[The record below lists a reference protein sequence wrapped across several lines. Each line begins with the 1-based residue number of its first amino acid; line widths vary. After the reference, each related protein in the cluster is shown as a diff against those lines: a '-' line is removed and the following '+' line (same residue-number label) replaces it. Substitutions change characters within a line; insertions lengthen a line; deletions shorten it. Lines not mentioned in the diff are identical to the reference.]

1 MNIIVGAYSHIT
13 HGSSVEEYSQ
23 LLDRQLRPLLT
34 LAFSNP
40 DFRFVLRLGI
50 PYIQWLETNHPEI
63 NMLIADLCR
72 NKRLEMLS
80 SSFSDCILPLEPAHE
95 RSAHIEKTNTYLR
108 KRFNKRP
115 RGLWCIEQVFSPGII
130 QIMDLSSLDY
140 IILSSYNQNLNQTLV
155 RKPFR
160 MEELGKTTVILP
172 SDDRFSKEV
181 AECGNEGCTAKSLNN
196 AFDKLLDSL
205 SGNEVIMLNMDQ
217 LLSCEGSSA
226 VYKTIIEKTADKT
239 VLPYDFISE
248 REISSMYYIPS
259 GVYGRDFNIEKSVTL
274 NQYILNNP
282 LLNRMHR
289 CINLMRDCSKSLKKN
304 SDNRKLVEY
313 LLMNASTGMI
323 YIPEVCLNPEI
334 RHRTDAAL
342 SEIEKVLRNEDMLPA
357 TADLDGDL
365 FPEYITGNKFYSVY
379 LNTKGAVVS
388 RLNLF
393 SIKSDVA
400 LNQGQGFFR
409 DTIRNGKAYDLSVRR
424 WEMTPVDRKRQ
435 DFFAKSPLI
444 EVNKSVINITKHFK
458 TRQNSIIVD
467 YDVENMGKTTL
478 KDLVFETVL
487 NLSIPGS
494 DSFTDMEGNIIDEKG
509 RTSDRICISNRI
521 NGLYFELVANS
532 DFLISTRN
540 VFADAVTPLGVVKQY
555 QYTQIKIQKN
565 IILPGSEAFKCS
577 FTLKAEKR
585 RGRQEKQNDT

>member
-1 MNIIVGAYSHIT
+1 MNLIVGAYSHIT
-13 HGSSVEEYSQ
+13 YGSSNEECSQ
-23 LLDRQLRPLLT
+23 LLDKQLRPLLT

-40 DFRFVLRLGI
+40 EFRFILRLGI
-50 PYIQWLETNHPEI
+50 PFVQWLETNHPEI
-63 NMLIADLCR
+63 NMLIFDLCR
-72 NKRLEMLS
+72 NNRLEMLS

-115 RGLWCIEQVFSPGII
+115 RGLWCIEQVFSPSLI
-130 QIMDLSSLDY
+130 QIMDMSSLDY
-140 IILSSYNQNLNQTLV
+140 IILSSYNQNLGQSLV

-181 AECGNEGCTAKSLNN
+181 AECGNDGVTAKTLN
-196 AFDKLLDSL
+196 ASFEKLLDSI

-217 LLSCEGSSA
+217 LLTCEGSSL
-226 VYKTIIEKTADKT
+226 VFKTIIEKTADKT
-239 VLPYDFISE
+239 VLPYDFISD
-248 REISSMYYIPS
+248 REISSMYYMPS
-259 GVYGRDFNIEKSVTL
+259 GVYGRDFSIEKSVTL
-274 NQYILNNP
+274 NQYMLNNP

-323 YIPEVCLNPEI
+323 YIPEVCLNTEI

-342 SEIEKVLRNEDMLPA
+342 SEIEKVLRDEDMLPA

-365 FPEYITGNKFYSVY
+365 FPEYITGNKVYTVY
-379 LNTKGAVVS
+379 LNTKGAVIS
-388 RLNLF
+388 RLNVFAL
-393 SIKSDVA
+393 KSDFA

-409 DTIRNGKAYDLSVRR
+409 DSIRNGKTYDLSVRR

-458 TRQNSIIVD
+458 TRQNSITVD
-467 YDVENMGKTTL
+467 YDVENMGKTPL
-478 KDLVFETVL
+478 KDITFETVL
-487 NLSIPGS
+487 NLSVPGS
-494 DSFTDMEGNIIDEKG
+494 DNITDMDGNIIDENG
-509 RTSDRICISNRI
+509 RNAGRICISNKI
-521 NGLYFELVANS
+521 NGLYFELVSNS
-532 DFLISTRN
+532 DFLISARN
-540 VFADAVTPLGVVKQY
+540 VFADARTPLGVVKQY
-555 QYTQIKIQKN
+555 QYTQIKLQKN
-565 IILPGSEAFKCS
+565 ILLPGSEAFKCS
-577 FTLKAEKR
+577 FTLRAEKR
-585 RGRQEKQNDT
+585 RGKQEKQNDT

>member
-13 HGSSVEEYSQ
+13 HGSSNEEYSQ

-40 DFRFVLRLGI
+40 EFKFVLRLGI

-72 NKRLEMLS
+72 NNRLEMLS
-80 SSFSDCILPLEPAHE
+80 SSFSDCILSLEPNHE
-95 RSAHIEKTNTYLR
+95 RSVHIEKTNTALR

-130 QIMDLSSLDY
+130 QIMDMSSLDY
-140 IILSSYNQNLNQTLV
+140 IILSSYNQSLGQTLV

-160 MEELGKTTVILP
+160 MEELGKTTVVLT

-181 AECGNEGCTAKSLNN
+181 AECGNEGCTAKTLVSS
-196 AFDKLLDSL
+196 FEKLLDSL

-217 LLSCEGSSA
+217 LLSCDGSSE

-248 REISSMYYIPS
+248 KEISSMYYLPS

-282 LLNRMHR
+282 LLNRIHR

-304 SDNRKLVEY
+304 SDNRKLVEH

-323 YIPEVCLNPEI
+323 YIPEVCLNTEI

-342 SEIEKVLRNEDMLPA
+342 SEIEKILRDEDMLPSA
-357 TADLDGDL
+357 ADLDGNL
-365 FPEYITGNKFYSVY
+365 FPEYITGNKVYTVY
-379 LNTKGAVVS
+379 LNTKGAVIS
-388 RLNLF
+388 RLNVF
-393 SIKSDVA
+393 SLKSDVA

-409 DTIRNGKAYDLSVRR
+409 DMIKNGKTYDLSVRR

-444 EVNKSVINITKHFK
+444 EVNKSVINITKHLK
-458 TRQNSIIVD
+458 TRQKSITVD
-467 YDVENMGKTTL
+467 YDVENMGKTAL
-478 KDLVFETVL
+478 KDIVFETVL
-487 NLSIPGS
+487 NLSVPGS
-494 DSFTDMEGNIIDEKG
+494 DSISDMEGNIIDEKG
-509 RTSDRICISNRI
+509 SKASRISISNKI
-521 NGLYFELVANS
+521 NGLYFELVSNS
-532 DFLISTRN
+532 DFLISARN
-540 VFADAVTPLGVVKQY
+540 IYADARTPLGVIRQY

-585 RGRQEKQNDT
+585 RGRQERQNDT